1 MPGTGWIRLCVP
13 GLLMVVLSACNPFS
27 EARPMMDEYVERVA
41 RVLETEPELS
51 AIDSPTH
58 IPRRRDRVLTMP
70 ELELGMLDFLSL
82 YGCELQFVVGEKNS
96 VMGKVM
102 QPLNRLRYELRFIR
116 AAQDCIPETEDED
129 LVEVLNE
136 AIASKRETLPIAI
149 WNATWGVEE
158 IETLFTLAKGYY
170 PVQSEGNPVADLAR
184 DSDRMNQVVGA
195 LLTGNVEAYV
205 LGAKS
210 PGAKSP
216 GKGALDES
224 SLEFAGAVQQRW
236 QAEYRAGQLINSA
249 VLVTTRLNDATAL
262 LQQRIEQ
269 RPLCLKGKPNNQSE
283 IVQSM
288 FFSVYIE
295 KIQPY
300 MSDLR
305 RARVELIEPLAMMA
319 ERQRA
324 VMPPEFASWYRRHL
338 SQVADDSLWLELD
351 AAMAHHTQSWQALLE
366 QCGMRPGA

>member
-1 MPGTGWIRLCVP
+1 MPGTGWIRMCVP

-195 LLTGNVEAYV
+195 LLVEN
-205 LGAKS
+205 
-210 PGAKSP
+210 
-216 GKGALDES
+216 ALEENAQES

-249 VLVTTRLNDATAL
+249 ALVKTRLNDATAL
-262 LQQRIEQ
+262 LQQRIQQ
-269 RPLCLKGKPNNQSE
+269 RPLCLKGKPNNQAE

-319 ERQRA
+319 ERQRT
-324 VMPPEFASWYRRHL
+324 VMPPEFARWYRKHL

-351 AAMAHHTQSWQALLE
+351 AAMARHTESWQALLE